1 MKMESMIKLQ
11 YGDCFVDKENIY
23 WRKVMMTNDGRKQL
37 LEIYFV
43 LPFGVEATIYPWG
56 ITTIKEYIDKSEE
69 QFCNQIVDFM
79 RDHYFTKIVVKHR
92 RVLKKYS
99 IY

>member
-43 LPFGVEATIYPWG
+43 LPFGALP
-56 ITTIKEYIDKSEE
+56 
-69 QFCNQIVDFM
+69 
-79 RDHYFTKIVVKHR
+79 
-92 RVLKKYS
+92 
-99 IY
+99 

>member
-1 MKMESMIKLQ
+1 
-11 YGDCFVDKENIY
+11 
-23 WRKVMMTNDGRKQL
+23 MMTNDGRKQL